1 MGKPKHGKDSA
12 RTKSSAKYKAEGRRA
27 INKAKKAAKIA
38 AGKKIPSHRMKKTWL
53 MKWDDLIRNTPKS
66 KPYVDANGTVYWGI
80 EEKGGKEKLQAMKA
94 KKGKGKK
101 SGNGTNSA
109 PEQAVATA

>member
-27 INKAKKAAKIA
+27 YNKARKAAKIA
-38 AGKKIPSHRMKKTWL
+38 AGKKIPSRKMKKTWL
-53 MKWDDLIRNTPKS
+53 MKWDTLIRNTPKS

-80 EEKGGKEKLQAMKA
+80 EEKDGKDKVQSMKA
-94 KKGKGKK
+94 KKGRKK
-101 SGNGTNSA
+101 SGSGGNTT
-109 PEQAVATA
+109 PQTVATA

>member
-38 AGKKIPSHRMKKTWL
+38 AGKKIKSHAPKTIG
-53 MKWDDLIRNTPKS
+53 MMWDNFIRNTPKS
-66 KPYVDANGTVYWGI
+66 TPYCDTNGNVYWGVD
-80 EEKGGKEKLQAMKA
+80 KDGGKEKVQTMSKKKRKKQKA
-94 KKGKGKK
+94 EKQ
-101 SGNGTNSA
+101 SA
-109 PEQAVATA
+109 